1 MVAMVTGDLTGRYSA
16 GALLK
21 EIASAAG
28 GKGGGKP
35 DTAQGG
41 TRDIAKL
48 DKALE
53 SLYDIIKRQ

>member
-1 MVAMVTGDLTGRYSA
+1 MVTKDLIPRYSA
-16 GALLK
+16 GAILK
-21 EIASAAG
+21 EVAAAAG

-41 TRDIAKL
+41 TKDISKL